1 MAGRV
6 MDAHLSPIKTLR
18 DSGAFGLVCC
28 RVSSLQFFF
37 GDGCFSSSVTS
48 DRSTGLSPLK
58 EKCIGQL
65 FPGHHT
71 PHLTRSVRRTGG
83 YVLTPLPEMCV
94 PVTFLPHNGMAPQL
108 CKGKQFRSLLTPV
121 PALALTPVHPS
132 PILLSGIFL
141 RPAFHRRWFPEG
153 FPDTASK

>member
-37 GDGCFSSSVTS
+37 GDWCFSSSVTS
-48 DRSTGLSPLK
+48 HRSTGLSPLK
-58 EKCIGQL
+58 GKCIGQL

-108 CKGKQFRSLLTPV
+108 CKGKQFRPPTTRPTPRVDPCPSV
-121 PALALTPVHPS
+121 PYTFKWDFFAARLS
-132 PILLSGIFL
+132 PQVVS
-141 RPAFHRRWFPEG
+141 RRFPRH
-153 FPDTASK
+153 SQ